1 MAIKKIIEIDVEQV
15 KAMGGLDALQQSL
28 QETETKSASLKAELR
43 KLKEQLAQLPEGS
56 AEYNK
61 IAKQAGE
68 VSDKIGDINTRIKN
82 LGSDTKNIDAVVQG
96 TQALSGAFTVAT
108 SASALLGDE
117 NKELQETMLKVE
129 SAIGLTV
136 GIQSIANAL
145 QKESALAI
153 GISTIAT
160 KIQIGAQLLYT
171 AVVGGTTGALKALRI
186 ALVSTGVGALVVA
199 LGFLVEKL
207 LSSSKST
214 ESYEDVQ
221 KRLNAT
227 ISEQNRILDLNVKAI
242 DNKSKLDILRAKIA
256 GKSETEILELEKK
269 AYKKR
274 EELYINDTKIKFQA
288 YEDAKNNATL
298 KAEDIKKAE
307 DAYLSANQKW
317 NNAIQDGLEFNLSKT
332 LEYNEKINDARDKAG
347 EKAKQKT
354 EADAKKAEEDEK
366 ARLDKLNSLYE
377 NYLKG
382 NQDLNAVSEQQK
394 LDLQKQRDQEE
405 INALAKTNEE
415 KAKLTTVLNEKYVI
429 LQKDLDKKL
438 ADEKLKKDQE
448 KIEKDDAEFLRLQ
461 ELNLS
466 KQEYETL
473 LLTQK
478 YEKEYLSAEGNAVLQ
493 KALQDQL
500 AKDVTAIDEK
510 ALKDKQI
517 LKEQEL
523 AIVGQTFGKIAE
535 LAGKNS
541 KIGKAFAVGQALMNT
556 YQGITAELQTKA
568 VTPYEIGLK
577 VANVAFVAA
586 TGFKAVKQILA
597 TNPMSSGGGSASSG
611 GGASGGGAS
620 ATPQFNLVG
629 QSSTNQLT
637 STIAGQ
643 QNRPVQTYVV
653 GSQVS
658 TQQALDRNAVANSV
672 FG

>member
-108 SASALLGDE
+108 SASALFGTE

-153 GISTIAT
+153 GLSTVAT
-160 KIQIGAQLLYT
+160 KIQTGAQIIYAT
-171 AVVGGTTGALKALRI
+171 VIGTTTGALKALRV
-186 ALVSTGVGALVVA
+186 ALLSTGVGALVVA

-221 KRLNAT
+221 KRLNDT

-274 EELYINDTKIKFQA
+274 EELYINDTKIKYQA

-394 LDLQKQRDQEE
+394 LNLQKQRDQEE
-405 INALAKTNEE
+405 ISALAKTDEE
-415 KAKLTTVLNEKYVI
+415 KAKLTTVLNKKYII
-429 LQKDLDKKL
+429 LQQDLNKKL

-473 LLTQK
+473 VLAQK
-478 YEKEYLSAEGNAVLQ
+478 YEKEYLMAEGNAELQ

-500 AKDVTAIDEK
+500 AKDVKAIDEK
-510 ALKDKQI
+510 ALEDKRI

-523 AIVGQTFGKIAE
+523 ALVGQTFGKIAE

-611 GGASGGGAS
+611 GGASGGGS

>member
-96 TQALSGAFTVAT
+96 TQALSGAFSIAT
-108 SASALLGDE
+108 SASALLGEE
-117 NKELQETMLKVE
+117 NKDLQETMLKVE

-153 GISTIAT
+153 GLSTVAT
-160 KIQIGAQLLYT
+160 KIQTGAQIIYAT
-171 AVVGGTTGALKALRI
+171 VIGTTTGALKALRV
-186 ALVSTGVGALVVA
+186 ALLSTGVGALVVA
-199 LGFLVEKL
+199 LGFLVAKM
-207 LSSSKST
+207 T
-214 ESYEDVQ
+214 ESKD
-221 KRLNAT
+221 AT
-227 ISEQNRILDLNVKAI
+227 KDNEEALKDLTDTQNRFNESLKIELSAI
-242 DNKSKLDILRAKIA
+242 ENSTRVRVLRAKIA
-256 GKSETEILELEKK
+256 GKSEAELREIEKNGEKERSSAYDAEIKRLDGELKNK
-269 AYKKR
+269 NLSLA
-274 EELYINDTKIKFQA
+274 ELKILQDQRNKIGDEA
-288 YEDAKNNATL
+288 
-298 KAEDIKKAE
+298 IKLGQSQETSK
-307 DAYLSANQKW
+307 
-317 NNAIQDGLEFNLSKT
+317 LEFELGIAEKRRENESK
-332 LEYNEKINDARDKAG
+332 AS
-347 EKAKQKT
+347 QKLREQK

-394 LDLQKQRDQEE
+394 LDLQRKRDQEE

-478 YEKEYLSAEGNAVLQ
+478 YEKEYLSAEGNAILQ

-510 ALKDKQI
+510 ALNDKRI

-523 AIVGQTFGKIAE
+523 AIVGQTFGKISE

-541 KIGKAFAVGQALMNT
+541 KIGKAFAVGQALINT
-556 YQGITAELQTKA
+556 FQGITAELQTKA

-611 GGASGGGAS
+611 GGGASGGGS

>member
-96 TQALSGAFTVAT
+96 TQALSGAFSIAT
-108 SASALLGDE
+108 SASALLGEE
-117 NKELQETMLKVE
+117 NKDLQETMLKVE

-153 GISTIAT
+153 GLSTVAT
-160 KIQIGAQLLYT
+160 KIQTGAQIIYAT
-171 AVVGGTTGALKALRI
+171 VIGTTTGALKALRV
-186 ALVSTGVGALVVA
+186 ALLSTGVGALVVA
-199 LGFLVEKL
+199 LGFLVAKM
-207 LSSSKST
+207 T
-214 ESYEDVQ
+214 ESKD
-221 KRLNAT
+221 AT
-227 ISEQNRILDLNVKAI
+227 KDNEEALKDLTDTQNRFNESLKIELSAI
-242 DNKSKLDILRAKIA
+242 ENSTRVRVLRAKIA
-256 GKSETEILELEKK
+256 GKSEAELREIEKNGEKERSSAYDAEIKRLDGELKNK
-269 AYKKR
+269 NLSLA
-274 EELYINDTKIKFQA
+274 ELKILQDQRNKIGDEA
-288 YEDAKNNATL
+288 
-298 KAEDIKKAE
+298 IKLGQSQETSK
-307 DAYLSANQKW
+307 
-317 NNAIQDGLEFNLSKT
+317 LEFELGIAEKRRENESK
-332 LEYNEKINDARDKAG
+332 AS
-347 EKAKQKT
+347 QKLREQK

-394 LDLQKQRDQEE
+394 LDLQRKRDQEE

-510 ALKDKQI
+510 ALNDKRI

-523 AIVGQTFGKIAE
+523 AIVGQTFGKISE

-611 GGASGGGAS
+611 GGGASGGGS